1 MSVLNSCN
9 VSFWLY
15 LLTSLQFALLYREIA
30 YPEMGSK
37 APRPHLFAVV
47 YLHLLVSSLK
57 ARCEDDP
64 TEKVSS
70 SGSCPYQIIPRKDH
84 NIIA

>member
-1 MSVLNSCN
+1 MSVLNPCK
-9 VSFWLY
+9 VSLWLY
-15 LLTSLQFALLYREIA
+15 LLTSLQFALQYREIA

-47 YLHLLVSSLK
+47 YLRLLVSSLK

-64 TEKVSS
+64 TEKVNSS
-70 SGSCPYQIIPRKDH
+70 CSCLYQIISLKYH
-84 NIIA
+84 NLIA